1 MAIGP
6 KLEELKRCIEGA
18 ETEEG
23 AIACIEKFEPMCGDF
38 RQRLEETKQIY
49 IVGHDIPISV
59 SKPVFEMVDRMRQ
72 LKAKENGVPQEQY
85 EFEDLFFELFP
96 QQLKVG

>member
-1 MAIGP
+1 MTSP

-18 ETEEG
+18 RTEEG
-23 AIACIEKFEPMCGDF
+23 AIACIENFEPMCGDF
-38 RQRLEETKQIY
+38 RQRLKETKQIY

-72 LKAKENGVPQEQY
+72 LKAKEKGVPEVQY

-96 QQLKVG
+96 QQLEVG